1 MGSSKRCFI
10 GLLLYISV
18 VNVVHLPLVKCQD
31 EESTQCVPKEVFLVL
46 LRLPEVSSNLA
57 AYSRMAGVTEGA
69 RSCDDTA
76 HLKALTEDS
85 EGDAEICLPGR
96 VYLELFKDP
105 GLRGHLSAIGRTQKP
120 PDLPG
125 RLLDD
130 NEEINTRELQSKS
143 QKRSI
148 SVLAKND
155 DLPISIQDR
164 LDENQEDQDK
174 RTFVSNEE
182 TGPIG
187 AAVPLDSLVTN
198 GNEGS
203 DPDAFL
209 SDSPAE
215 KRNVGALARDFALPP
230 ARLTGKRN
238 VASLARTFALPPN
251 GKRNVASIARTFAL
265 PPNGKRNVAS
275 IARDY
280 GLPYANKKSIA
291 SLRKNM
297 AWPTFTKR
305 AVKTPGYVLL
315 SILSRRLANSSF
327 KKPID
332 SNDMRFKRRHGFTD
346 QYPFSVIQDTNAFD
360 YGETMDP
367 LTGQYSN
374 AEKRFMGRIPQ
385 MGPRPTTPSTRRQG
399 R

>member
-31 EESTQCVPKEVFLVL
+31 EESTQCIPKEVFLVL

-57 AYSRMAGVTEGA
+57 AYSRMARVTEGA
-69 RSCDDTA
+69 RSCDDMA
-76 HLKALTEDS
+76 HLKALTEDT
-85 EGDAEICLPGR
+85 EGDTEICLPGR

-105 GLRGHLSAIGRTQKP
+105 GLRGHLSVIGRTQKP

-130 NEEINTRELQSKS
+130 NEEINMRELQSKS

-155 DLPISIQDR
+155 DLPISIQGR
-164 LDENQEDQDK
+164 LDENQEDQGK

-187 AAVPLDSLVTN
+187 AAVPLDSLVAN

-203 DPDAFL
+203 DLDAFL
-209 SDSPAE
+209 SDLPAE

-230 ARLTGKRN
+230 AHFTGKRN
-238 VASLARTFALPPN
+238 VASLARTF
-251 GKRNVASIARTFAL
+251 TL

-275 IARDY
+275 IARDH

-297 AWPTFTKR
+297 AWPTSSKR

-315 SILSRRLANSSF
+315 SILSRRQANSSF

-332 SNDMRFKRRHGFTD
+332 SNDMRFKRRYGFTD
-346 QYPFSVIQDTNAFD
+346 QYPFSVMQDTNAFD